1 MLRDI
6 RFIMVKPSR
15 LPYQRHIAAA
25 RAEVFRKERPHQSG
39 IFNNVTV
46 ITARSQLYIAK
57 KLKQL
62 ECAELVESQLEA
74 AYELVE

>member
-15 LPYQRHIAAA
+15 LPYQQHIAAA

-39 IFNNVTV
+39 IFDNVTM
-46 ITARSQLYIAK
+46 ITARGQLYIAK
-57 KLKQL
+57 KLRQL
-62 ECAELVESQLEA
+62 ERAELVKSQLEA
-74 AYELVE
+74 VIELVE